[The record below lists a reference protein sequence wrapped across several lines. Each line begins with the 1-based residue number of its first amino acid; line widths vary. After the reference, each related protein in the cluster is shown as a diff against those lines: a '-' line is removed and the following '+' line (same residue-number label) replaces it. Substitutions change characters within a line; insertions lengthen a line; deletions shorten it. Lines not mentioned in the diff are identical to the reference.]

1 VYISRNDPAYFTEA
15 TTVKGLPNGAGH
27 ICFASSD
34 ICVDAMKESSAAGAG
49 CELDVATCATGAA
62 GPTAYNWISV
72 KHKPVPE
79 YAQPTAAGILCFK
92 KKEDCQKSNNNP
104 CDDTTPCEVDTM
116 TCSSGQAG
124 PYAEVA
130 YTCKKTY
137 PPLSSTNGAG
147 HFCYSTFADCVGGPN
162 ACTDDIPCTEDAATC
177 ATGPAGPTLKNWFCP
192 KDTPLKSL
200 PNGGG
205 QMCYADAK
213 ACLDG
218 PNACLNEKLCEVN
231 TATCANGI
239 AGPSPY
245 NTFCV
250 YDQPNTLMVPDGKAI
265 KPGSL
270 PAAAGGNCY
279 QTQKSC
285 LDGPNACFSEMD
297 CLQDYS
303 TCSTGQVLSVLSLM
317 VHTYKY

>member
-1 VYISRNDPAYFTEA
+1 MKPA
-15 TTVKGLPNGAGH
+15 LPAG
-27 ICFASSD
+27 
-34 ICVDAMKESSAAGAG
+34 VQDADWFGKSSAADAG
-49 CELDVATCATGAA
+49 CVLDVATCATGEA
-62 GPTAYNWISV
+62 GPTANNYISV

-79 YAQPTAAGILCFK
+79 LSAPTAAGILCFK
-92 KKEDCQKSNNNP
+92 VKVACEDSNNNP
-104 CDDTTPCEVDTM
+104 CGVATVGAEAFGITPCEQDAM
-116 TCSSGQAG
+116 ACSSGQAG
-124 PYAEVA
+124 PYTEVA
-130 YTCKKTY
+130 YTCKKSY
-137 PPLSSTNGAG
+137 PPGGSTNGAG
-147 HFCYSTFADCVGGPN
+147 QFCYSTFADCVGGPN
-162 ACTDDIPCTEDAATC
+162 ACDDNNPCTEDAATC
-177 ATGPAGPTLKNWFCP
+177 ATGPAGPTPKNWFCP

-245 NTFCV
+245 NTFCI
-250 YDQPNTLMVPDGKAI
+250 YDQPNTVMVPDGKAI

-303 TCSTGQVLSVLSLM
+303 TCSTGQVLSLLALM
-317 VHTYKY
+317 VQKYKY